1 MIASISDVNKDKIF
15 GIMQLQA
22 SYANCID
29 EDRLE
34 EWPAYFLEKCNYM
47 VTNAENYAAHME
59 AGVIWAD
66 SRAMLADRVS
76 ALREAN
82 IYESHSYRHILGIPQ
97 VRRLSE
103 SGGIHTET
111 TFTVIRVTNGAQT
124 ELFATGKYVDL
135 IEYAD
140 EQPMFSQRLVVCD
153 SNTIDTLIAFPI

>member
-1 MIASISDVNKDKIF
+1 MTDAIRKVDRDKIF
-15 GIMQLQA
+15 GIMQVQA
-22 SYANCID
+22 GYANCID

-47 VTNAENYAAHME
+47 VTNAENFAAHMP

-82 IYESHSYRHILGIPQ
+82 IYENHSYRHILGIPQ
-97 VRRLSE
+97 IRRLTE
-103 SGGIHTET
+103 SGAIHSET
-111 TFTVIRVTNGAQT
+111 AFTVIRITNGEQA
-124 ELFATGKYVDL
+124 EIFATGKYIDL

-140 EQPMFSQRLVVCD
+140 EQPMFAQRIVVCD
-153 SNTIDTLIAFPI
+153 STTIDTLIAFPI

>member
-1 MIASISDVNKDKIF
+1 MIDSIRSIDMSKIF

-47 VTNAENYAAHME
+47 VTNAENFDARME

-82 IYESHSYRHILGIPQ
+82 IYEDHSYRHILGMPQ
-97 VRRLSE
+97 IRRLSE
-103 SGGIHTET
+103 NGGVHAET
-111 TFTVIRVTNGAQT
+111 SFTVIRVTNGQHT
-124 ELFATGKYVDL
+124 DIFATGKYVDV

-140 EQPMFSQRLVVCD
+140 GQPMFSQRIVVCD
-153 SNTIDTLIAFPI
+153 SNSIDTLIALPL